1 LERVVT
7 AQSPADIGQ
16 LIVSRP
22 DLHSGRPCLAGT
34 GMTVHAIAARRMRG
48 LSAEEILDQFPHLD
62 LARIHAALAY
72 YFLNKSRI
80 EAELEADRNL
90 AEELASRYP
99 GGWTPQND
107 RS

>member
-1 LERVVT
+1 MT
-7 AQSPADIGQ
+7 APSSADIGQ

-34 GMTVHAIAARRMRG
+34 GMTVHAVAARQIRG
-48 LSAEEILDQFPHLD
+48 LSPEEILDEFPHLD

-72 YFLNKSRI
+72 YFLNKDQV
-80 EAELEADRNL
+80 EADLESDRAL
-90 AEELASRYP
+90 ADDLASRYP
-99 GGWTPQND
+99 GGWTPESD